1 MITFTKKQNS
11 EYDIECIVYAVKDA
25 LAEEELRIENLGDH
39 RLGIEC
45 MAACGYPESDL
56 CYNNIIDLMKELG
69 FEFVDWDDESFEFD
83 ESLYNRGF
91 QCTALCALGEA
102 ARKA

>member
-11 EYDIECIVYAVKDA
+11 EYDLDCIVYAVKCA
-25 LAEEELRIENLGDH
+25 LGESDKTIDDIDDY

-56 CYNNIIDLMKELG
+56 CYDNIVEVMQELG
-69 FEFVDWDDESFEFD
+69 FLFSDFNFDFD
-83 ESLYNRGF
+83 ENRYNCGF
-91 QCTALCALGEA
+91 GCNALCALGET
-102 ARKA
+102 ARKGS